1 MRDSQTNKTSNKIR
15 LHCCVLFVW
24 VLIEES
30 VATVVSSMAI
40 FVVHAGF
47 YNRATAKTKA
57 FLITSP
63 TSSQEVAFSYCIFF
77 PFNGDHK
84 LNYFKFLTR

>member
-1 MRDSQTNKTSNKIR
+1 
-15 LHCCVLFVW
+15 
-24 VLIEES
+24 
-30 VATVVSSMAI
+30 MAI

-47 YNRATAKTKA
+47 YNRVTAKTEA

-63 TSSQEVAFSYCIFF
+63 TSSQEVTFSYCIFF